1 MVIHAMRV
9 SIREQ
14 DLSQYHNV
22 QNTMRNY
29 KKIDESGDQIMY
41 SSWDFFISNDK

>member
-1 MVIHAMRV
+1 MRV

-14 DLSQYHNV
+14 DLSQYHND

-29 KKIDESGDQIMY
+29 KNYLIDESSDQITMY
-41 SSWDFFISNDK
+41 LS